1 VIALYQYRKILGLL
15 SGFVVVAVGG
25 LAIAGMLQRGP
36 LEYYLYT
43 SSVSVR
49 GFYWRAGWEMF
60 LANPLFGVG
69 VDRYGAYFKEYRETQ
84 YSLNYGFDLTSSNAH
99 NVPIQLFATGG
110 VFVGVLYLVLMGFI
124 AWRGFVGIYK
134 NQGNSRLVVTAVFA
148 AWLAY
153 QAQSIVSIDNIG
165 LAVWGWLLGGAVV
178 GLSLAENVEVFAR
191 NRDER
196 FVSPLNLKQVITS
209 SVLVLI
215 FLVLS
220 TILYRGERAMFDQ
233 RARFDPSTP
242 ESRPTFKA
250 YADATLTV
258 PLLEMKY
265 AVMTGINMVSNGY
278 VDEGMRILE
287 QELAR
292 DPRSLDILL
301 VIADFSEQL
310 RRPDDAIRYRLRIDE
325 IDPWNGKNHLQLAR
339 LYNAKGDEVR
349 AKLFIDRLLAFASA
363 TPEGE
368 AAKSEFARLID
379 S

>member
-1 VIALYQYRKILGLL
+1 
-15 SGFVVVAVGG
+15 
-25 LAIAGMLQRGP
+25 
-36 LEYYLYT
+36 
-43 SSVSVR
+43 
-49 GFYWRAGWEMF
+49 
-60 LANPLFGVG
+60 
-69 VDRYGAYFKEYRETQ
+69 
-84 YSLNYGFDLTSSNAH
+84 
-99 NVPIQLFATGG
+99 
-110 VFVGVLYLVLMGFI
+110 
-124 AWRGFVGIYK
+124 
-134 NQGNSRLVVTAVFA
+134 
-148 AWLAY
+148 
-153 QAQSIVSIDNIG
+153 
-165 LAVWGWLLGGAVV
+165 
-178 GLSLAENVEVFAR
+178 
-191 NRDER
+191 
-196 FVSPLNLKQVITS
+196 
-209 SVLVLI
+209 
-215 FLVLS
+215 
-220 TILYRGERAMFDQ
+220 MFDQ

-242 ESRPTFKA
+242 ESRPTFKS

-325 IDPWNGKNHLQLAR
+325 LDPWNGKNHLQLAR